1 MENRIREHVEE
12 LFREAPQTRKTLE
25 LKEEMVQNLV
35 EKYHDLVAEG
45 KNEKAAY
52 EIVIAGIGDVGELID
67 DLKMSYVSDPFEERK
82 AKQRSALFTSI
93 AVMMYILSVVPL
105 IIMDELNMSE
115 VAGIAIMFV
124 MIALATG
131 LLIYNNMTKVHYRR
145 TDDTVVEEF
154 KEWKADRG
162 NNRSAKDA
170 ISGIVWSLTIAAY
183 FLISFATGAWHIT
196 WVIFII
202 GMAVKNIV
210 KIVMDLSKPWEG

>member
-210 KIVMDLSKPWEG
+210 KIVMDLSKS